1 MFWSSAFLSSNI
13 KHGNSSGLPLFFPSW
28 WIKHWSNPLIQQ
40 RRGHNISLYS
50 RVVFPRCFL
59 MCVLLFFLF
68 CSPVPLQKNTL
79 WKKNAEKV
87 GLNLS
92 RFDCK
97 SHGYRWSTLA
107 GDWCHPFALCVP
119 WRLLFRF
126 PVIGFHSFGCF
137 WWFFPKRKS
146 PFPQQIGPWRFL
158 VGEVQTMPETIVKRW
173 HPQRK
178 GWSLNPQAFWKE
190 YVYPADF
197 SFLWFDGGNLSKTWA
212 VSLEMSIC
220 FSWTVGCETPV
231 LGCVVLAFWFG
242 IWYVVSLKN
251 PSQYGIRFG
260 VDFTLNYPDVSAN
273 SPPHESNQVIHF
285 CYSS

>member
-1 MFWSSAFLSSNI
+1 MGTVPVYRFFSRHDGLNIGAILWFNKEEDTTSPCIPGLFSPVVFWCVFCCFFCFVHLFPFKKIRFGKKMPKKLVWIYQGLIAKATDIAEAPWRAIGVILSPFAFLGDFSF
-13 KHGNSSGLPLFFPSW
+13 G
-28 WIKHWSNPLIQQ
+28 
-40 RRGHNISLYS
+40 S
-50 RVVFPRCFL
+50 R
-59 MCVLLFFLF
+59 
-68 CSPVPLQKNTL
+68 
-79 WKKNAEKV
+79 
-87 GLNLS
+87 
-92 RFDCK
+92 
-97 SHGYRWSTLA
+97 
-107 GDWCHPFALCVP
+107 
-119 WRLLFRF
+119 
-126 PVIGFHSFGCF
+126 VIGFHSFGCF
-137 WWFFPKRKS
+137 WWFFAKRKS

-251 PSQYGIRFG
+251 PSQYGIGFG
-260 VDFTLNYPDVSAN
+260 VDFTLNYPDVSEN

-285 CYSS
+285 CCSS